1 MPPPLLPPPG
11 FGFAPNPLVPWPPVV
26 HLTGQPQRVMGP
38 LSQASR
44 YLGPQNFYQVKDIRR
59 PERRHSDPWGRQD
72 QQQVDRPFNRGKGD
86 RQRFYSDSHHLR
98 RERHEK
104 EWEPEP
110 ERHRRRDRA
119 QDKDR
124 DRKGRDEGHK
134 DKERARPPHGERGAD
149 GRAGR
154 ESRSADRKAD
164 KPKDED
170 PEKEREKSKHREG
183 EKDRERHHRDRDH
196 AERARSKR

>member
-1 MPPPLLPPPG
+1 M
-11 FGFAPNPLVPWPPVV
+11 
-26 HLTGQPQRVMGP
+26 MGP

-72 QQQVDRPFNRGKGD
+72 QQQLDRPFNRGKGD

-104 EWEPEP
+104 EWEQEP

-134 DKERARPPHGERGAD
+134 DKERARLPHGERGAD
-149 GRAGR
+149 GRANR
-154 ESRSADRKAD
+154 ESRSADRKPD
-164 KPKDED
+164 KPKGED
-170 PEKEREKSKHREG
+170 QEKDKEREN
-183 EKDRERHHRDRDH
+183 EKEKNALARERSLKKRQSLPASLRPRLSASNAEHRW
-196 AERARSKR
+196 AQQWGKACYGQAS